1 MKRVA
6 LAVVVILAV
15 GAPMAH
21 AAKRAT
27 VTGKLTGTRSSPR
40 CARHRRARRV
50 GERRLPGDLG
60 PQVVGRK
67 RRPDQDHGE
76 GHAGDGHHRPCCGRG
91 HAILQG
97 RSAGDNL
104 ADVLGEINLQQSKY
118 FDQSTRLTTA
128 HLLRPNASVTGT
140 MSRANGQLTVTA
152 AYQDNHGRSGTVSVT
167 GPEADLFGLHGD
179 RLRLPDQ
186 SPVPAHRATV
196 GVDAQAGAVGGRSA
210 PSHRQHQLGL
220 RRLLPLHVELHL
232 RGCELTRATSSR
244 RDRLRPRGIHAKRR
258 SQ

>member
-1 MKRVA
+1 VSVDYPVIWVHKWSVGNDA
-6 LAVVVILAV
+6 LIKIMEKGMQGMVITDLAAVVGTPSCK
-15 GAPMAH
+15 GA
-21 AAKRAT
+21 
-27 VTGKLTGTRSSPR
+27 
-40 CARHRRARRV
+40 
-50 GERRLPGDLG
+50 
-60 PQVVGRK
+60 
-67 RRPDQDHGE
+67 
-76 GHAGDGHHRPCCGRG
+76 
-91 HAILQG
+91 I
-97 RSAGDNL
+97 SAGDNL
-104 ADVLGEINLQQSKY
+104 ADVLGGIKLQQSKY

-244 RDRLRPRGIHAKRR
+244 RDRLRPRGIHAK
-258 SQ
+258 